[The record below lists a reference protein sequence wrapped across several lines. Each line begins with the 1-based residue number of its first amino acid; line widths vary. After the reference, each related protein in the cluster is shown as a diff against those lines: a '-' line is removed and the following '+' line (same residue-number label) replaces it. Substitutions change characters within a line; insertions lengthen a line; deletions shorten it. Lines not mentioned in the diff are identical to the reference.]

1 MLKLNVQ
8 KTGDSIMENILKY
21 QSLDAKK
28 QQLEK
33 SILTS
38 SEKAVMNKMIA
49 YVKEAQNKSMELENQ
64 AKKLTEEY
72 LALKKEYDKNI
83 LLIKELTSKNS
94 DELTTEQM
102 DQIFHQIN
110 LVSSNLYMIE
120 RNLNIQI
127 VNIKNILK
135 EFEATKKGV
144 IQARTKHKESK
155 LKYEAFVND
164 VNPKIEA
171 INKEMRKLESVI
183 DEKLLAKYK
192 SLKHDN
198 IFPVFVPLENG
209 NCGGCR
215 MAQPKG
221 RLDKIKSDGYIIC
234 EQCGRVIYNK

>member
-164 VNPKIEA
+164 INPKIKA
-171 INKEMRKLESVI
+171 INKEMQKLESMI
-183 DEKLLAKYK
+183 
-192 SLKHDN
+192 N
-198 IFPVFVPLENG
+198 
-209 NCGGCR
+209 
-215 MAQPKG
+215 
-221 RLDKIKSDGYIIC
+221 
-234 EQCGRVIYNK
+234 